1 MDFGT
6 LVKIKR
12 KKENITLAELSKKTG
27 ISASFINRVEN
38 NTNNSPSANNV
49 FRLAEELDISISE
62 LADCFNA
69 NLKMEK
75 KEEVKLLV
83 SSDYVILKDIEN
95 ILINIANNYNDY
107 EEEFSKLI
115 MKISKLKKEN
125 INLIYERSSDGLE
138 IIVKMKIKDNFI
150 IDKLIEILN
159 KYFGLNNKYLII
171 SGDML
176 DISKEKKIVETELR
190 EYVNEMYE
198 YYGKESK
205 ECEELLRYLDSIG
218 Y

>member
-12 KKENITLAELSKKTG
+12 KKENITLAELSEKTG

-49 FRLAEELDISISE
+49 FGLAEELDISIPE
-62 LADCFNA
+62 LAECFNS
-69 NLKMEK
+69 NLRREK

-95 ILINIANNYNDY
+95 ILINIANNYNNY
-107 EEEFSKLI
+107 EEEFLKLI

-125 INLIYERSSDGLE
+125 INLIYERSSDGLK
-138 IIVKMKIKDNFI
+138 IIVKMKIKDDFI
-150 IDKLIEILN
+150 IDKLIKILN
-159 KYFGLNNKYLII
+159 RYFGLNNKYEII
-171 SGDML
+171 SGDVL
-176 DISKEKKIVETELR
+176 DMSQKTKREETELR
-190 EYVNEMYE
+190 EYVNEIYK
-198 YYGKESK
+198 YYGEEND
-205 ECEELLRYLDSIG
+205 ECEELLKYLDSIG

>member
-12 KKENITLAELSKKTG
+12 KKENITLAELSEKTG

-49 FRLAEELDISISE
+49 FRLAEELDISIPE
-62 LADCFNA
+62 LAECFNS
-69 NLKMEK
+69 NLRREK

-107 EEEFSKLI
+107 EEAFLKLI

-125 INLIYERSSDGLE
+125 INLIYERSSDGLK
-138 IIVKMKIKDNFI
+138 IIVKMKIKDDFI
-150 IDKLIEILN
+150 IGKLIKILN
-159 KYFGLNNKYLII
+159 RYFGLNNKYEII
-171 SGDML
+171 SGDIL
-176 DISKEKKIVETELR
+176 DMDQKSKRGEKELR
-190 EYVNEMYE
+190 EYVNEIYE
-198 YYGKESK
+198 YYGEEND
-205 ECEELLRYLDSIG
+205 ECEELLKYLDSIG